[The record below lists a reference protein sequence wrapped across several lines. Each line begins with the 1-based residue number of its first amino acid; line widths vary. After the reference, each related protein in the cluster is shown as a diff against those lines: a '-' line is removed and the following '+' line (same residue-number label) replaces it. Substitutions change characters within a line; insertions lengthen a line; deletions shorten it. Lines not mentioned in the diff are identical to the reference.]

1 MGVELYISDNKDLF
15 DKLFSQKDEIE
26 EKLGLKPDWQRL
38 DGKKASRVLYRMPG
52 LNFDDHSNYDSLMN
66 EMIDK
71 AVLFS
76 TVFKK
81 YV

>member
-1 MGVELYISDNKDLF
+1 MEQLIKYCLWGYTNG
-15 DKLFSQKDEIE
+15 KLWWKS
-26 EKLGLKPDWQRL
+26 DWQRL
-38 DGKKASRVLYRMPG
+38 EGKKAAKILLRMPG
-52 LNFDDHSNYDSLMN
+52 LNFDNHSNYDYLMN

-76 TVFKK
+76 RVFKK